1 MCHGHAAVIPAIC
14 AVSVPVRDPGPTPSV
29 TPWPDAVQ
37 FGVPAGLDHLL
48 DDLNPPQR
56 DAVLAGDGP
65 LLVLAGAGS
74 GKTRV
79 IAHRIA
85 HLLGVRG
92 VHPRHVLAVT
102 FTNKAAGEMARRVDA
117 LLAPAGIRAPLIA
130 TFHSACVRILR
141 AHGEAIGVPRHFT
154 IYDED
159 DRAALVKECMK
170 EGELAERTFTPS
182 AAAHRISY
190 LKNQMV
196 SVQDALRDARGPW
209 EQKAALVYSRY
220 EKRIREAGV
229 VDFDDLLLLVVKLL
243 AESPETLAWYRGL
256 WKHVLVDEYQD
267 TNRAQYR
274 IIRLLTDEH
283 RNVCVVG
290 DSDQCVV
297 EGTLVQTTR
306 GPKRVEAIEKGDAVI
321 AGSGWGARDS
331 ATVEDVRR
339 TEYDGMI
346 VKIRTADGREV
357 RATPNHVMF
366 GRFELDSAK
375 YYVYLMYQERL
386 GYRIGLTKGSRAADA
401 QSLVCGFRQRTNH
414 ETADRLWIL
423 AACDSRAE
431 AQYLEAYFATQY
443 GLPTMVFHVRGR
455 RMAITQEYVDRLYD
469 EVDTRLRAKQLMADL
484 LLFEEYPHHRAGAVT
499 RGGISRKILHFTM
512 FGDPRPRAWHEHRIQ
527 LVSSD
532 LSLWERIG
540 AVMKP
545 RRGQRRTWRV
555 ETSRK
560 DYDAGLTFAA
570 GLADIGAL
578 EVVRRARLTNGKAF
592 QFMPAS
598 HLRPGMTVPVLEGNQ
613 VREVR
618 VASVEPER
626 YQGYVYDL
634 AVKNLRNF
642 AAGGLLVHNSIYKW
656 RGADINNI
664 LDFEKDFPGTRVVK
678 LEQNYRSTKSILALA
693 ADVIANNQQRKEK
706 TLWTENPEGEPA
718 AVYRGWDEHEEANFV
733 AQTILKT
740 RADGLG
746 WDGIAVFYR
755 TNAQSRVLEDALRRA
770 RIPYV
775 IVGGVRFYER
785 KEIRDTLAW
794 LRLTINPADDVA
806 FRRAVQAPPR
816 GVGATSL
823 ARLDELALDE
833 TKPLLALAAAPPPDI
848 RGKARS
854 GLGDFAATVARLAS
868 QRGELSPPAFIDLVL
883 QASGY
888 RKALEQDRSPEAEG
902 RLENLEELVAAAED
916 FTHAEG
922 EATVEAFL
930 DSVALMSDV
939 DELKDAEAR
948 VTLMTLHS
956 AKGLE
961 FPVVFLTG
969 LEEGVFPHARSM
981 NDPEEI
987 EEERRLCY
995 VGLTRARDRLY
1006 LSYAVHR
1013 RIHGYGV
1020 GEPSRFLREMPEAHL
1035 TLLNASRPEPAFAE
1049 ARVVPRYE
1057 PEEEAWPIKVGAR
1070 VRQARFGE
1078 GLVVGVE
1085 RDGPDIMVTV
1095 AFASVGRKR
1104 LSLQYA
1110 HLEELDA

>member
-1 MCHGHAAVIPAIC
+1 M
-14 AVSVPVRDPGPTPSV
+14 
-29 TPWPDAVQ
+29 
-37 FGVPAGLDHLL
+37 PAGLDHLL

-92 VHPRHVLAVT
+92 VHPRNVLAVT

-141 AHGEAIGVPRHFT
+141 AHGEAIGLPRHFT

-243 AESPETLAWYRGL
+243 RESPETLAWYRGL

-283 RNVCVVG
+283 RNIWVVG
-290 DSDQCVV
+290 DGDQ
-297 EGTLVQTTR
+297 
-306 GPKRVEAIEKGDAVI
+306 
-321 AGSGWGARDS
+321 
-331 ATVEDVRR
+331 
-339 TEYDGMI
+339 
-346 VKIRTADGREV
+346 
-357 RATPNHVMF
+357 
-366 GRFELDSAK
+366 
-375 YYVYLMYQERL
+375 
-386 GYRIGLTKGSRAADA
+386 
-401 QSLVCGFRQRTNH
+401 
-414 ETADRLWIL
+414 
-423 AACDSRAE
+423 
-431 AQYLEAYFATQY
+431 
-443 GLPTMVFHVRGR
+443 
-455 RMAITQEYVDRLYD
+455 
-469 EVDTRLRAKQLMADL
+469 
-484 LLFEEYPHHRAGAVT
+484 
-499 RGGISRKILHFTM
+499 
-512 FGDPRPRAWHEHRIQ
+512 
-527 LVSSD
+527 
-532 LSLWERIG
+532 
-540 AVMKP
+540 
-545 RRGQRRTWRV
+545 
-555 ETSRK
+555 
-560 DYDAGLTFAA
+560 
-570 GLADIGAL
+570 
-578 EVVRRARLTNGKAF
+578 
-592 QFMPAS
+592 
-598 HLRPGMTVPVLEGNQ
+598 
-613 VREVR
+613 
-618 VASVEPER
+618 
-626 YQGYVYDL
+626 
-634 AVKNLRNF
+634 
-642 AAGGLLVHNSIYKW
+642 SIYKF
-656 RGADINNI
+656 RGADVNNI
-664 LDFEKDFPGTRVVK
+664 LDFEHDYPGTRVVK
-678 LEQNYRSTKSILALA
+678 LEQNYRSTQRVLAVA
-693 ADVIANNQQRKEK
+693 SAVIANNQARKER
-706 TLWTENPEGEPA
+706 TLWTANPQGEPA

-740 RADGLG
+740 RADGVG

-785 KEIRDTLAW
+785 KEIKDTLAW
-794 LRLTINPADDVA
+794 LRLSINPADDVA

-816 GVGATSL
+816 GVGATTL
-823 ARLDELALDE
+823 ARLDEVALDHNL
-833 TKPLLALAAAPPPDI
+833 PLLTLAAMPPPDV

-854 GLGDFAATVARLAS
+854 GLEDFAATVGRLAS
-868 QRGELSPPAFIDLVL
+868 QRGALSPPAFIDLVL
-883 QASGY
+883 QASGC

-902 RLENLEELVAAAED
+902 RLENLEELIAAAED
-916 FTHAEG
+916 FAHAEG

-939 DELKDAEAR
+939 DELKEAEAR

-961 FPVVFLTG
+961 FPVVFLSG

-995 VGLTRARDRLY
+995 VGLTRARERLY

-1035 TLLNASRPEPAFAE
+1035 TLLNASRPEPRFAE
-1049 ARVVPRYE
+1049 ARVIPRYE
-1057 PEEEAWPIKVGAR
+1057 PEEEAWPIKVGTR
-1070 VRQARFGE
+1070 VRHARFGE

-1085 RDGPDIMVTV
+1085 RDGGDIIVTV
-1095 AFASVGRKR
+1095 GFASVGRKR
-1104 LSLQYA
+1104 LSFEYA

>member
-1 MCHGHAAVIPAIC
+1 
-14 AVSVPVRDPGPTPSV
+14 VRDGVAGEPV
-29 TPWPDAVQ
+29 TSWPDAVQ
-37 FGVPAGLDHLL
+37 FVVPAALDHLL

-85 HLLGVRG
+85 HLLGVRD
-92 VHPRHVLAVT
+92 VHPRNVLAVT

-117 LLAPAGIRAPLIA
+117 LLAPAGLRAPLIA

-141 AHGEAIGVPRHFT
+141 AHGEAIGLPRHFT

-159 DRAALVKECMK
+159 DRVALVKECMK
-170 EGELAERTFTPS
+170 EGELADRTFTPS

-190 LKNQMV
+190 LKNQMA

-220 EKRIREAGV
+220 EKRVREAGV
-229 VDFDDLLLLVVKLL
+229 VDFDDLLLLVVKLFR
-243 AESPETLAWYRGL
+243 ESAETLAWYRGL

-267 TNRAQYR
+267 TNRAQYQ
-274 IIRLLTDEH
+274 IIRLLTSEH
-283 RNVCVVG
+283 GNICVVG
-290 DSDQCVV
+290 D
-297 EGTLVQTTR
+297 
-306 GPKRVEAIEKGDAVI
+306 
-321 AGSGWGARDS
+321 DS
-331 ATVEDVRR
+331 
-339 TEYDGMI
+339 
-346 VKIRTADGREV
+346 
-357 RATPNHVMF
+357 
-366 GRFELDSAK
+366 
-375 YYVYLMYQERL
+375 Q
-386 GYRIGLTKGSRAADA
+386 
-401 QSLVCGFRQRTNH
+401 
-414 ETADRLWIL
+414 
-423 AACDSRAE
+423 
-431 AQYLEAYFATQY
+431 
-443 GLPTMVFHVRGR
+443 
-455 RMAITQEYVDRLYD
+455 
-469 EVDTRLRAKQLMADL
+469 
-484 LLFEEYPHHRAGAVT
+484 
-499 RGGISRKILHFTM
+499 
-512 FGDPRPRAWHEHRIQ
+512 
-527 LVSSD
+527 
-532 LSLWERIG
+532 
-540 AVMKP
+540 
-545 RRGQRRTWRV
+545 
-555 ETSRK
+555 
-560 DYDAGLTFAA
+560 
-570 GLADIGAL
+570 
-578 EVVRRARLTNGKAF
+578 
-592 QFMPAS
+592 
-598 HLRPGMTVPVLEGNQ
+598 
-613 VREVR
+613 
-618 VASVEPER
+618 
-626 YQGYVYDL
+626 
-634 AVKNLRNF
+634 
-642 AAGGLLVHNSIYKW
+642 SIYRW

-664 LDFEKDFPGTRVVK
+664 LDFEKDFPGTRTVK
-678 LEQNYRSTKSILALA
+678 LEQNYRSTKSILAI
-693 ADVIANNQQRKEK
+693 ADGVIANNHQRKDK
-706 TLWTENPEGEPA
+706 TLWTANPVGEPA

-740 RADGLG
+740 RADGVG

-755 TNAQSRVLEDALRRA
+755 TNAQSRVIEDALRRA

-785 KEIRDTLAW
+785 KEIKDTLAW
-794 LRLTINPADDVA
+794 LRLAINPADDVA

-816 GVGATSL
+816 GVGATTL
-823 ARLDELALDE
+823 ARLDEFALDHNL
-833 TKPLLALAAAPPPDI
+833 PLLTLAATPPPDV
-848 RGKARS
+848 RGKART
-854 GLGDFAATVARLAS
+854 GLEDFATTVQRLS
-868 QRGELSPPAFIDLVL
+868 GQRAELSPPAFIDLVL

-888 RKALEQDRSPEAEG
+888 RKALEQERSPEAEG
-902 RLENLEELVAAAED
+902 RLENLEELIAAAED
-916 FTHAEG
+916 FAHAEG
-922 EATVEAFL
+922 ETTVEAFL
-930 DSVALMSDV
+930 DSVALMSDI
-939 DELKDAEAR
+939 DELKDADAR

-981 NDPEEI
+981 NDTEEV

-1035 TLLNASRPEPAFAE
+1035 SLLNASRPEPQFAQ

-1057 PEEEAWPIKVGAR
+1057 PQEEQWPIKVGAR
-1070 VRQARFGE
+1070 VRHARFGE

-1085 RDGPDIMVTV
+1085 RDGEDVIVTV

>member
-1 MCHGHAAVIPAIC
+1 M
-14 AVSVPVRDPGPTPSV
+14 
-29 TPWPDAVQ
+29 TPWLDAVQ

-92 VHPRHVLAVT
+92 VHPRNVLAVT

-141 AHGEAIGVPRHFT
+141 AHGEAIGLPRHFT

-243 AESPETLAWYRGL
+243 RESPETLAWYRGL

-297 EGTLVQTTR
+297 EGTMVQTVR
-306 GPKRVEAIEKGDAVI
+306 GPKPVEAIRKGDAIV
-321 AGSGWGARDS
+321 AGVGWGRRDS

-339 TEYDGMI
+339 NPYDGMI
-346 VKIRTADGREV
+346 VRIKTEDGRELL
-357 RATPNHVMF
+357 ATPNHMVF
-366 GRFELDSAK
+366 GRFDLNSAK
-375 YYVYLMYQERL
+375 YYVYLMYQQRL
-386 GYRIGLTKGSRAADA
+386 GYRIGLTKGMRAADA
-401 QSLVCGFRQRTNH
+401 KQLVLGFQQRTNH
-414 ETADRLWIL
+414 EVADRVWIL
-423 AACDSRAE
+423 ATCDSRAE
-431 AQYLEAYFATQY
+431 AQYLEAYFACQY

-455 RMAITQEYVDRLYD
+455 RMAITQQHIDRLYD
-469 EVDTRLRAKQLMADL
+469 DIDTRPRAKQLMADL
-484 LLFEEYPHHRAGAVT
+484 LLFEEYPHHRAGAHHQDGAVA
-499 RGGISRKILHFTM
+499 GSRKVVNFIM
-512 FGDPRPRAWHEHRIQ
+512 FGGPRPYGWHEHRIQ
-527 LVSSD
+527 LISSD
-532 LSLWERIG
+532 MAFWERV
-540 AVMKP
+540 ASLKAP
-545 RRGQRRTWRV
+545 RPGKRQTWRV

-560 DYDAGLTFAA
+560 DYDAGLALA
-570 GLADIGAL
+570 RRLADAGDVDI
-578 EVVRRARLTNGKAF
+578 VRRARLTSGKAF
-592 QFMPAS
+592 HFMPAS
-598 HLRPGMTVPVLEGNQ
+598 HLRRGMSVPVLDGQ
-613 VREVR
+613 VVRDVR
-618 VASVEPER
+618 VASVEFER

-634 AVKNLRNF
+634 TVKDLRNF
-642 AAGGLLVHNSIYKW
+642 SAGGLLVHNSIYKW

-693 ADVIANNQQRKEK
+693 AGVIDNNLQRKDK
-706 TLWTENPEGEPA
+706 TLWTENPQGEPA

-740 RADGLG
+740 RADGVG

-785 KEIRDTLAW
+785 KEIKDTLAW
-794 LRLTINPADDVA
+794 LRLSINPADDVA

-816 GVGATSL
+816 GVGATTL
-823 ARLDELALDE
+823 ARLDEVALDHNL
-833 TKPLLALAAAPPPDI
+833 PLLTLAAMPPPDV

-854 GLGDFAATVARLAS
+854 GLEDFAATVGRLAS
-868 QRGELSPPAFIDLVL
+868 QRGALSPPAFIDLVL
-883 QASGY
+883 QASGC

-902 RLENLEELVAAAED
+902 RLENLEELIAAAED
-916 FTHAEG
+916 FAHAEG

-939 DELKDAEAR
+939 DELKEAEAR

-995 VGLTRARDRLY
+995 VGLTRARERLY

-1035 TLLNASRPEPAFAE
+1035 TLLNASRPEPRFAE
-1049 ARVVPRYE
+1049 ARVIPRYE
-1057 PEEEAWPIKVGAR
+1057 PEEEAWPIKVGTR
-1070 VRQARFGE
+1070 VRHARFGE

-1085 RDGPDIMVTV
+1085 RDGGDIIVTV
-1095 AFASVGRKR
+1095 GFASVGRKR
-1104 LSLQYA
+1104 LSFEYA

>member
-1 MCHGHAAVIPAIC
+1 
-14 AVSVPVRDPGPTPSV
+14 
-29 TPWPDAVQ
+29 
-37 FGVPAGLDHLL
+37 VPAGLDHLL

-56 DAVLAGDGP
+56 EAVLAGDGP

-85 HLLGVRG
+85 HLIGVRG

-102 FTNKAAGEMARRVDA
+102 FTNKAAGEMARRVDL
-117 LLAPAGIRAPLIA
+117 LLAPTGLRSPLIA

-141 AHGEAIGVPRHFT
+141 AHGEAIGLPRHFT

-159 DRAALVKECMK
+159 DRVALVKECMK
-170 EGELAERTFTPS
+170 EGELADRTFTPS

-190 LKNQMV
+190 LKNQMIGT
-196 SVQDALRDARGPW
+196 QDALRDARGPW

-220 EKRIREAGV
+220 EKRLRETGA
-229 VDFDDLLLLVVKLL
+229 VDFDDLLLLVVKLFR
-243 AESPETLAWYRGL
+243 ESAETLAWYRGL

-283 RNVCVVG
+283 RNIWVVG
-290 DSDQCVV
+290 DGDQ
-297 EGTLVQTTR
+297 
-306 GPKRVEAIEKGDAVI
+306 
-321 AGSGWGARDS
+321 
-331 ATVEDVRR
+331 
-339 TEYDGMI
+339 
-346 VKIRTADGREV
+346 
-357 RATPNHVMF
+357 
-366 GRFELDSAK
+366 
-375 YYVYLMYQERL
+375 
-386 GYRIGLTKGSRAADA
+386 
-401 QSLVCGFRQRTNH
+401 
-414 ETADRLWIL
+414 
-423 AACDSRAE
+423 
-431 AQYLEAYFATQY
+431 
-443 GLPTMVFHVRGR
+443 
-455 RMAITQEYVDRLYD
+455 
-469 EVDTRLRAKQLMADL
+469 
-484 LLFEEYPHHRAGAVT
+484 
-499 RGGISRKILHFTM
+499 
-512 FGDPRPRAWHEHRIQ
+512 
-527 LVSSD
+527 
-532 LSLWERIG
+532 
-540 AVMKP
+540 
-545 RRGQRRTWRV
+545 
-555 ETSRK
+555 
-560 DYDAGLTFAA
+560 
-570 GLADIGAL
+570 
-578 EVVRRARLTNGKAF
+578 
-592 QFMPAS
+592 
-598 HLRPGMTVPVLEGNQ
+598 
-613 VREVR
+613 
-618 VASVEPER
+618 
-626 YQGYVYDL
+626 
-634 AVKNLRNF
+634 
-642 AAGGLLVHNSIYKW
+642 SIYKF
-656 RGADINNI
+656 RGADVHNI
-664 LDFEKDFPGTRVVK
+664 LDFERDYPGTSVVK
-678 LEQNYRSTKSILALA
+678 LEQNYRSTKSILAV
-693 ADVIANNQQRKEK
+693 ADAVIANNQQRKER
-706 TLWTENPEGEPA
+706 TLWTENSAGEPA

-740 RADGLG
+740 RADGVG

-794 LRLTINPADDVA
+794 LRLAINPADDVA

-823 ARLDELALDE
+823 ARLDEFALDE
-833 TKPLLALAAAPPPDI
+833 SKPLLTLAASPPPDI
-848 RGKARS
+848 RGKARTA
-854 GLGDFAATVARLAS
+854 LEDFATTVRRLAG
-868 QRGELSPPAFIDLVL
+868 QRAELSPPAFIDLVL

-902 RLENLEELVAAAED
+902 RLENLEELVAASED
-916 FTHAEG
+916 FVASGG
-922 EATVEAFL
+922 ETTVEAFL

-939 DELKDAEAR
+939 DELKEAEAR

-995 VGLTRARDRLY
+995 VGLTRARERLY

-1020 GEPSRFLREMPEAHL
+1020 GEASRFLREMPEGHL
-1035 TLLNASRPEPAFAE
+1035 TLLNASRPEPQFAE

-1057 PEEEAWPIKVGAR
+1057 PEEESWPIKVGAR
-1070 VRQARFGE
+1070 VRHARFGE

-1085 RDGPDIMVTV
+1085 RDGADVIVTV
-1095 AFASVGRKR
+1095 GFASVGRKR

-1110 HLEELDA
+1110 HLEELDS

>member
-1 MCHGHAAVIPAIC
+1 
-14 AVSVPVRDPGPTPSV
+14 V
-29 TPWPDAVQ
+29 TSCLNAVQ

-56 DAVLAGDGP
+56 EAVLAGDGP

-85 HLLGVRG
+85 HLIGVRG

-102 FTNKAAGEMARRVDA
+102 FTNKAAGEMARRVDL
-117 LLAPAGIRAPLIA
+117 LLAPTGLRSPLIA

-141 AHGEAIGVPRHFT
+141 AHGEAIGLPRHFT

-159 DRAALVKECMK
+159 DRVALVKECMK
-170 EGELAERTFTPS
+170 EGELADRTFTPS
-182 AAAHRISY
+182 SAAHRISY
-190 LKNQMV
+190 LKNQMTG
-196 SVQDALRDARGPW
+196 VQDALRDARGPW

-220 EKRIREAGV
+220 EKRLRETGA
-229 VDFDDLLLLVVKLL
+229 VDFDDLLLLVVKLFR
-243 AESPETLAWYRGL
+243 ESSETLAWYRGL

-283 RNVCVVG
+283 RNIWVVG
-290 DSDQCVV
+290 DGDQ
-297 EGTLVQTTR
+297 
-306 GPKRVEAIEKGDAVI
+306 
-321 AGSGWGARDS
+321 
-331 ATVEDVRR
+331 
-339 TEYDGMI
+339 
-346 VKIRTADGREV
+346 
-357 RATPNHVMF
+357 
-366 GRFELDSAK
+366 
-375 YYVYLMYQERL
+375 
-386 GYRIGLTKGSRAADA
+386 
-401 QSLVCGFRQRTNH
+401 
-414 ETADRLWIL
+414 
-423 AACDSRAE
+423 
-431 AQYLEAYFATQY
+431 
-443 GLPTMVFHVRGR
+443 
-455 RMAITQEYVDRLYD
+455 
-469 EVDTRLRAKQLMADL
+469 
-484 LLFEEYPHHRAGAVT
+484 
-499 RGGISRKILHFTM
+499 
-512 FGDPRPRAWHEHRIQ
+512 
-527 LVSSD
+527 
-532 LSLWERIG
+532 
-540 AVMKP
+540 
-545 RRGQRRTWRV
+545 
-555 ETSRK
+555 
-560 DYDAGLTFAA
+560 
-570 GLADIGAL
+570 
-578 EVVRRARLTNGKAF
+578 
-592 QFMPAS
+592 
-598 HLRPGMTVPVLEGNQ
+598 
-613 VREVR
+613 
-618 VASVEPER
+618 
-626 YQGYVYDL
+626 
-634 AVKNLRNF
+634 
-642 AAGGLLVHNSIYKW
+642 SIYKF
-656 RGADINNI
+656 RGADVHNI
-664 LDFEKDFPGTRVVK
+664 LDFERDYPGTRVVK
-678 LEQNYRSTKSILALA
+678 LEQNYRSTKSILSV
-693 ADVIANNQQRKEK
+693 ADAVIANNQQRKER
-706 TLWTENPEGEPA
+706 TLWTENPAGEPA

-740 RADGLG
+740 RAGGVG

-785 KEIRDTLAW
+785 KEIKDTLAW
-794 LRLTINPADDVA
+794 LRLAINPADDVA

-823 ARLDELALDE
+823 ARLDEFALDE
-833 TKPLLALAAAPPPDI
+833 SKPLLALAASPPPDI
-848 RGKARS
+848 RGKART
-854 GLGDFAATVARLAS
+854 GLEDFATTVRRLAS
-868 QRGELSPPAFIDLVL
+868 QRGELSTPAFIDLVL

-902 RLENLEELVAAAED
+902 RIENLEELIAASED
-916 FTHAEG
+916 FLVSGG
-922 EATVEAFL
+922 ETTVEAFL

-939 DELKDAEAR
+939 DELKDAETR

-995 VGLTRARDRLY
+995 VGLTRARERLY

-1020 GEPSRFLREMPEAHL
+1020 GEPSRFLREMPEGHL
-1035 TLLNASRPEPAFAE
+1035 TLLNASRPEPQFAE

-1057 PEEEAWPIKVGAR
+1057 PEEESWPIKVGAR
-1070 VRQARFGE
+1070 VRHARFGE

-1085 RDGPDIMVTV
+1085 RDGADIIVTV
-1095 AFASVGRKR
+1095 GFASVGRKR

>member
-1 MCHGHAAVIPAIC
+1 
-14 AVSVPVRDPGPTPSV
+14 V
-29 TPWPDAVQ
+29 TSCLNAVQ

-56 DAVLAGDGP
+56 EAVLAGDGP

-85 HLLGVRG
+85 HLIGVRG

-102 FTNKAAGEMARRVDA
+102 FTNKAAGEMARRVDL
-117 LLAPAGIRAPLIA
+117 LLAPTGLRSPLIA

-141 AHGEAIGVPRHFT
+141 AHGEAIGLPRHFT

-159 DRAALVKECMK
+159 DRVALVKECMK
-170 EGELAERTFTPS
+170 EGELADRTFTPS
-182 AAAHRISY
+182 SAAHRISY
-190 LKNQMV
+190 LKNQMTG
-196 SVQDALRDARGPW
+196 VQDALRDARGPW

-220 EKRIREAGV
+220 EKRLRETGA
-229 VDFDDLLLLVVKLL
+229 VDFDDLLLLVVKLFR
-243 AESPETLAWYRGL
+243 ESSETLAWYRGL

-283 RNVCVVG
+283 RNIWVVG
-290 DSDQCVV
+290 DGDQ
-297 EGTLVQTTR
+297 
-306 GPKRVEAIEKGDAVI
+306 
-321 AGSGWGARDS
+321 
-331 ATVEDVRR
+331 
-339 TEYDGMI
+339 
-346 VKIRTADGREV
+346 
-357 RATPNHVMF
+357 
-366 GRFELDSAK
+366 
-375 YYVYLMYQERL
+375 
-386 GYRIGLTKGSRAADA
+386 
-401 QSLVCGFRQRTNH
+401 
-414 ETADRLWIL
+414 
-423 AACDSRAE
+423 
-431 AQYLEAYFATQY
+431 
-443 GLPTMVFHVRGR
+443 
-455 RMAITQEYVDRLYD
+455 
-469 EVDTRLRAKQLMADL
+469 
-484 LLFEEYPHHRAGAVT
+484 
-499 RGGISRKILHFTM
+499 
-512 FGDPRPRAWHEHRIQ
+512 
-527 LVSSD
+527 
-532 LSLWERIG
+532 
-540 AVMKP
+540 
-545 RRGQRRTWRV
+545 
-555 ETSRK
+555 
-560 DYDAGLTFAA
+560 
-570 GLADIGAL
+570 
-578 EVVRRARLTNGKAF
+578 
-592 QFMPAS
+592 
-598 HLRPGMTVPVLEGNQ
+598 
-613 VREVR
+613 
-618 VASVEPER
+618 
-626 YQGYVYDL
+626 
-634 AVKNLRNF
+634 
-642 AAGGLLVHNSIYKW
+642 SIYKF
-656 RGADINNI
+656 RGADVHNI
-664 LDFEKDFPGTRVVK
+664 LDFERDYPGTRVVK
-678 LEQNYRSTKSILALA
+678 LEQNYRSTKSILSV
-693 ADVIANNQQRKEK
+693 ADAVIANNQQRKER
-706 TLWTENPEGEPA
+706 TLWTENPAGEPA

-740 RADGLG
+740 RAGGVG

-785 KEIRDTLAW
+785 KEIKDTLAW
-794 LRLTINPADDVA
+794 LRLAINPADDVA

-823 ARLDELALDE
+823 ARLDEFALDE
-833 TKPLLALAAAPPPDI
+833 SKPLLALAASPPPDI
-848 RGKARS
+848 RGKART
-854 GLGDFAATVARLAS
+854 GLEDFATTVRRLAS
-868 QRGELSPPAFIDLVL
+868 QRGELSTPAFIDLVL

-902 RLENLEELVAAAED
+902 RLENLEELIAASED
-916 FTHAEG
+916 FLVSGG
-922 EATVEAFL
+922 ETTVEAFL

-995 VGLTRARDRLY
+995 VGLTRARERLY

-1020 GEPSRFLREMPEAHL
+1020 GEPSRFLREMPEGHL
-1035 TLLNASRPEPAFAE
+1035 TLLNASRPEPQFAE

-1057 PEEEAWPIKVGAR
+1057 PEEESWPIKVGAR
-1070 VRQARFGE
+1070 VRHARFGE

-1085 RDGPDIMVTV
+1085 RDGADIIVTV
-1095 AFASVGRKR
+1095 GFASVGRKR